1 MNACLLC
8 ERTSDTV
15 TLLTIEFRGN
25 ALKICSQHLPILIHD
40 PGQLIGIVEGA
51 EQLEPSA
58 HRD

>member
-8 ERTSDTV
+8 ERTSDAV
-15 TLLTIEFRGN
+15 PLLTIEFRGN

-58 HRD
+58 HKD

>member
-8 ERTSDTV
+8 ERTSDAV
-15 TLLTIEFRGN
+15 PLLSIEFRGN
-25 ALKICSQHLPILIHD
+25 TLRICSQHLPILIHD

-58 HRD
+58 HKD

>member
-8 ERTSDTV
+8 ERTSDAV
-15 TLLTIEFRGN
+15 PLLSIEFRGN
-25 ALKICSQHLPILIHD
+25 TLKICSQHLPILIHD

-58 HRD
+58 HKD

>member
-8 ERTSDTV
+8 ERTSADV
-15 TLLTIEFRGN
+15 PLLSIEFRGN
-25 ALKICSQHLPILIHD
+25 TLRICSQHLPILIHD

-51 EQLEPSA
+51 EQLQPSE